1 MDLFSIHL
9 FWSKM
14 KNPRFV
20 PIYTTQMWTITI
32 ITEIIPNMESLNSNY
47 KTNQNRNCKD
57 QKHSTTVGTM
67 TNHHDRGIGSN
78 GSNFKLIL
86 LCCVVGQLV
95 TQVSC
100 GQKLQQPAL
109 SSEENDESGQI
120 EVLNVDGAGTGDK
133 MGKNVEVRGV
143 LEGLFGKTNDNS
155 RGSHEW
161 DNRGERGGYGGYDGR
176 RPNDRRNNGPCI
188 VVRNE
193 RGRDDDDR
201 HHHHHHRHGK

>member
-1 MDLFSIHL
+1 
-9 FWSKM
+9 
-14 KNPRFV
+14 
-20 PIYTTQMWTITI
+20 
-32 ITEIIPNMESLNSNY
+32 MESLNSTY
-47 KTNQNRNCKD
+47 KTNQNCNFKD
-57 QKHSTTVGTM
+57 QKHPSTVGTM
-67 TNHHDRGIGSN
+67 TSHHDRGIGSN

-100 GQKLQQPAL
+100 GQKLQQSAL
-109 SSEENDESGQI
+109 SSEENDESAQI

-143 LEGLFGKTNDNS
+143 LEGLFGKNNDNS

-161 DNRGERGGYGGYDGR
+161 DNRERAGYGGYDGR